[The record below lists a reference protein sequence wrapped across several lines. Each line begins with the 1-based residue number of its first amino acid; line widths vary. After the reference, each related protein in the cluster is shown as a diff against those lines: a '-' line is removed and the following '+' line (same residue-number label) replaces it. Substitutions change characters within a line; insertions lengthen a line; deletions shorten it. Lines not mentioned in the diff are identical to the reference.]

1 MPSNGQ
7 FLFSNCKCI
16 ANSGGDSAGSL
27 TFRYPPSNKPS
38 QFLINDCQF
47 INNELTASTNY
58 GGAAIYC
65 YATYNWM
72 NGGKFITF
80 CFFDGNTATNGRG
93 NDVFFS
99 GNSITQSPFENCGS
113 TTPTKR
119 VYNNGQ
125 AENAEY
131 NSWLPIINQN
141 KIVANGGSDVDACG
155 KTQQRPCATVEYAL
169 GCVAPFSDASLSLLV
184 STFTPT
190 KTLTFRAPN
199 TKITGN
205 GTDATTIASSGI
217 PQPPISYSQSSQSSS
232 SNSSFSS
239 FSSAS
244 SSPDPSASSAL
255 FQQTQGSL
263 TVSAL
268 AISHNSS
275 NQITPILFH
284 LSDNSPSLNLNT
296 TTITGTTS
304 ITIKTPLFFLTAG
317 SIALNHTAITS
328 LALNSQ
334 SIFHLTSLTAP
345 LTLNSSNITHITSTA
360 TPTSC
365 VLSSATSPALSL
377 SLANCTI
384 TSINSEQFSQQ
395 TATNGGCISFASSST
410 ANSFS
415 VSDTAFSTC
424 SVSEDTSS
432 GGRGGALM
440 IEYNDDSE
448 VSSTTF
454 SITNIV
460 FSANKAS
467 VGRDVYFVCESF
479 VASVKEPLFA
489 FMTSIAQ
496 KDNSVA
502 GHDRTEALGDWNV
515 DLFIFLNGHSAY
527 DEHMENIL
535 GIKAMYC
542 WTSKMPYKRTQN
554 AMGFLKKVQII
565 RQKSFH
571 QLACR

>member
-1 MPSNGQ
+1 MKRLWKQLANRYRNG
-7 FLFSNCKCI
+7 LDDTKNDIEI
-16 ANSGGDSAGSL
+16 AVWL
-27 TFRYPPSNKPS
+27 TNLNI
-38 QFLINDCQF
+38 QAND
-47 INNELTASTNY
+47 LTEDD
-58 GGAAIYC
+58 
-65 YATYNWM
+65 
-72 NGGKFITF
+72 GKFDQQCLIFNQDEVEKKTEKRRESNYV
-80 CFFDGNTATNGRG
+80 DT
-93 NDVFFS
+93 
-99 GNSITQSPFENCGS
+99 CGE
-113 TTPTKR
+113 
-119 VYNNGQ
+119 
-125 AENAEY
+125 A
-131 NSWLPIINQN
+131 N
-141 KIVANGGSDVDACG
+141 K
-155 KTQQRPCATVEYAL
+155 PCATVEYAL
-169 GCVAPFSDASLSLLV
+169 GCVAPFSDTSLTLLV

-190 KTLTFRAPN
+190 KTLTFNAPN
-199 TKITGN
+199 TIITGN
-205 GTDATTIASSGI
+205 GTDATTITSSGI
-217 PQPPISYSQSSQSSS
+217 PQPPNSYSHSSQSTSS
-232 SNSSFSS
+232 FSSFSS

-268 AISHNSS
+268 AIAHNST

-317 SIALNHTAITS
+317 SLALNHTAITS

-345 LTLNSSNITHITSTA
+345 LTLNSSNITDITSTA

-384 TSINSEQFSQQ
+384 TNINSAPQHQQ
-395 TATNGGCISFASSST
+395 TATNGGCISFASST
-410 ANSFS
+410 PANTFS
-415 VSDTAFSTC
+415 VSNTTFSSC

-440 IEYNDDSE
+440 IEYKDDSQ
-448 VSSTTF
+448 VSESSF

-467 VGRDVYFVCESF
+467 VGRDVYFVCESL

-489 FMTSIAQ
+489 FMGNITQ
-496 KDNSVA
+496 KDNSVV
-502 GHDRTEALGDWNV
+502 GHDRTEAFGDWNF
-515 DLFIFLNGHSAY
+515 DLFIFLNGHTADNEY
-527 DEHMENIL
+527 MDGHL
-535 GIKAMYC
+535 GIQAMYC
-542 WTSKMPYKRTQN
+542 RQSKMPYKRTQN
-554 AMGFLKKVQII
+554 AMCLLKKVQII

-571 QLACR
+571 QLTCR